1 MAQTVRSAT
10 IVVVN
15 LTVLLLS
22 DQHGAVEDLLPAFPL
37 GPWRVRVAP
46 LKTTEPESL
55 IPIHPDLLL
64 VDATGDTAAAEEI
77 TRRLSLAWEIGL
89 PPILVIVEQGDV
101 SSFRF
106 ELGADD
112 FVLAEASAGEIAARM
127 SVLIRRSGRGDDPAV
142 LKIGDLTVNP
152 ENYQVYV
159 RDRPLDLTYKE
170 FELLKFLAQRPGR
183 VCDRDL
189 LLREVWGYDYYG
201 GTRTVDVHIRR
212 LRAKLGSE
220 HEALI
225 ETIRNVGYRLVPR
238 PRDRQ

>member
-1 MAQTVRSAT
+1 MAW
-10 IVVVN
+10 
-15 LTVLLLS
+15 TVLFLS
-22 DQHGAVEDLLPAFPL
+22 DQHEDVRELLPTFPL
-37 GPWRVRVAP
+37 GPYRVSHAA
-46 LKTTEPESL
+46 LKTTGPDDL
-55 IPIHPDLLL
+55 IPLHPELLL
-64 VDATGDTAAAEEI
+64 IDATGDLSAAEEA
-77 TRRLSLAWEIGL
+77 TRRLALAWEVGL
-89 PPILVIVEQGDV
+89 PPIVVIVDDDGV
-101 SSFRF
+101 ARFRF

-112 FVLAEASAGEIAARM
+112 FLLPNASIGEISARIALV
-127 SVLIRRSGRGDDPAV
+127 SNRTGRGEEATV

-159 RDRPLDLTYKE
+159 RGRPLDLTYKE

-201 GTRTVDVHIRR
+201 GTRTVDVHVRR
-212 LRAKLGSE
+212 LRAKLGVE

-238 PRDRQ
+238 PRER

>member
-1 MAQTVRSAT
+1 MAF
-10 IVVVN
+10 
-15 LTVLLLS
+15 TVLLLS
-22 DQHGAVEDLLPAFPL
+22 DQYSEATELLSEFPL
-37 GPWRVRVAP
+37 GPWRVQIAP
-46 LKTTEPESL
+46 LKTTEAEAL

-64 VDATGDTAAAEEI
+64 VDATADTGTAEEV
-77 TRRLSLAWEIGL
+77 TRQLALAWEIGL
-89 PPILVIVEQGDV
+89 PPIIVVVAPGDV
-101 SSFRF
+101 DSFRY
-106 ELGADD
+106 ESGADD
-112 FVLAEASAGEIAARM
+112 FILSSASGPEISARM
-127 SVLIRRSGRGDDPAV
+127 GLLVRRSGRGDDPTV
-142 LKIGDLTVNP
+142 LKIGDLTINP

-159 RDRPLDLTYKE
+159 RGRPLDLTYKE

-212 LRAKLGSE
+212 LRAKLGAE